1 MGLDNGF
8 YVKSNKRQLS
18 RADLPTGINYPFDK
32 DYDSNGTPEIIYHRK
47 DWGWRTDI
55 MNSFGWR
62 TDSEN
67 WLFNIETPNDVL
79 KLIEITASW
88 LDRER
93 WEDGGDSIWGYED
106 IRPILVR
113 DIANLAIIY
122 GFMLQNPDVY
132 LEFYDS
138 Y

>member
-1 MGLDNGF
+1 MGLDNGV
-8 YVKSNKRQLS
+8 YVKSNKRKIT
-18 RADLPTGINYPFDK
+18 REILPAGIKYPFDK
-32 DYDSNGTPEIIYHRK
+32 DYEDSPEIIYHRK

-62 TDSEN
+62 TFSPDQWE
-67 WLFNIETPNDVL
+67 FEIETPEQVL
-79 KLIEITASW
+79 DLIELTAKW
-88 LDRER
+88 LDKDR
-93 WEDGGDSIWGYED
+93 WEEEGDSIWEFD
-106 IRPILVR
+106 EEKHFLVR

-122 GFMLQNPDVY
+122 GFMKENPDIY